1 MKMYLI
7 NHVNLTA
14 ADIGKTEFGLVEA
27 AFPTEVE
34 ACAHI
39 HNTLIPHFETDITLE
54 YIRSMGKEAFEKTYH
69 FDKTVE
75 EDESWHLSLI
85 RNDDNQIV
93 RLIRFSVVELTIGV
107 EIEHISPAA
116 MA

>member
-54 YIRSMGKEAFEKTYH
+54 YIRSMGKEAFERTYH
-69 FDKTVE
+69 FDKTFE
-75 EDESWHLSLI
+75 EDESTIARTKGRRLTSTPPTRNASTTYSPSRSLGT
-85 RNDDNQIV
+85 R
-93 RLIRFSVVELTIGV
+93 S
-107 EIEHISPAA
+107 
-116 MA
+116 

>member
-14 ADIGKTEFGLVEA
+14 ADLNKTDFGLVDA
-27 AFPTEVE
+27 AFETGTE
-34 ACAHI
+34 ANAHI

-54 YIRSMGKEAFEKTYH
+54 YIRSMGKEAFEKAYH
-69 FDKTVE
+69 FDKTFE
-75 EDESWHLSLI
+75 EDESRHLSLI
-85 RNDDNQIV
+85 RNEDNQIV
-93 RLIRFSVVELTIGV
+93 RLIRFSVVELTIG
-107 EIEHISPAA
+107 IESISPAA